1 MTISSP
7 GATNVRSGPGTT
19 FTKIGEVQ
27 QGQSF
32 EITGKN
38 QVGTWWQFSFNGQPA
53 WISGEMVSANAA
65 AQNVQVIAL
74 AAPPTAVPQP
84 AAAAAGSA
92 GARARAAN
100 RGAARRPRLP
110 SSRKAARNSAM
121 PTGRIST
128 W

>member
-1 MTISSP
+1 MAVSSP

-38 QVGTWWQFSFNGQPA
+38 QAGTWWQFSFNGRPA

-65 AQNVQVIAL
+65 AQNVQVIAI

-84 AAAAAGSA
+84 AAPRPVNQRPRPCSQPW
-92 GARARAAN
+92 RPR
-100 RGAARRPRLP
+100 RRPPR
-110 SSRKAARNSAM
+110 SSLKAARSSAM
-121 PTGRIST
+121 PTIRILG

>member
-1 MTISSP
+1 MAVSSP

-38 QVGTWWQFSFNGQPA
+38 QAGTWWQFSFNGRPA
-53 WISGEMVSANAA
+53 WISGEMVSANVA
-65 AQNVQVIAL
+65 AQNVQVIASL
-74 AAPPTAVPQP
+74 RRPPQCRSRPRRGRFNQRPRPCSQP
-84 AAAAAGSA
+84 
-92 GARARAAN
+92 
-100 RGAARRPRLP
+100 RRPRRRP
-110 SSRKAARNSAM
+110 PRSSLKAARSSAM
-121 PTGRIST
+121 PTIRILG